1 MSGWFATEVADI
13 KGEYGMGE
21 EQEGQAANCI
31 VHVSCLKERETWD
44 FPDGPVVKNPP
55 CRGCWFHS

>member
-1 MSGWFATEVADI
+1 
-13 KGEYGMGE
+13 MGE

-44 FPDGPVVKNPP
+44 FPDQIP
-55 CRGCWFHS
+55 W